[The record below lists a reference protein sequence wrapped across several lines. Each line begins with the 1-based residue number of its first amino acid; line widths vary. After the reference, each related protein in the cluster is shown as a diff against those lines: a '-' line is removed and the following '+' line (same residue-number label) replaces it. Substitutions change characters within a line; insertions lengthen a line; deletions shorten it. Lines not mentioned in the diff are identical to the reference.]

1 MPTTIN
7 VGLSKK
13 IGLADYGSLGASC
26 SVQFEADHGL
36 MEGDL
41 DAFHRK
47 VKNAFVAVRQAV
59 QDELA
64 RQQVQAGGTD
74 TNGNHTNANAPTA
87 PATTPSNGNGDSNG
101 NGHRNGTTGHAA
113 SEKQMA
119 FARQLAKAIPGLGIR
134 RLETLTQKMFG
145 KSLVALTSMDASGLI
160 DTLKSVK
167 DGDIDIDRV
176 LSSSES

>member
-1 MPTTIN
+1 MTIRT
-7 VGLSKK
+7 GLSKK
-13 IGLADYGSLGASC
+13 VGLRDFGSLGATC
-26 SVQFEADHGL
+26 EVTFEADHGL
-36 MEGDL
+36 LEGDL

-47 VKNAFVAVRQAV
+47 VQTVFVAVRQAV

-64 RQQVQAGGTD
+64 RQTSVPPTANANGTTATPPTKATHT
-74 TNGNHTNANAPTA
+74 TNGNDTGNNH
-87 PATTPSNGNGDSNG
+87 SNR

-113 SEKQMA
+113 SEKQMD

-134 RLETLTQKMFG
+134 RLETLTQKMYG

-167 DGDIDIDRV
+167 DGEIDLSQV
-176 LSSSES
+176 LEGSTP